1 MNYLTLGQVMILAEL
16 VTGIDTKT
24 LNLISRVELLSSA
37 VEAPSSSFDSQ
48 EFFETF
54 ELKAAVLC
62 SRIAKNHALPDG
74 NKRLAWQSLVM
85 FCRIN
90 NFDLITTDD
99 QAVETIIKVASGDIK
114 ENELATWIKEK
125 IIEKNY

>member
-24 LNLISRVELLSSA
+24 LELVSRVELLSSA
-37 VEAPSSSFDSQ
+37 VEAPSSSFDGQ

-54 ELKAAVLC
+54 ELKAAVIC

-90 NFDLITTDD
+90 DFDLVTSEDD
-99 QAVETIIKVASGDIK
+99 AVETIIKVASGEIN
-114 ENELATWIKEK
+114 ENELAKWVKAKVIAK
-125 IIEKNY
+125 IY

>member
-24 LNLISRVELLSSA
+24 IELVSRVELLSSA
-37 VEAPSSSFDSQ
+37 VEAPSSSFGGE
-48 EFFETF
+48 EFFDTF

-90 NFDLITTDD
+90 NFDLVTSDD
-99 QAVETIIKVASGDIK
+99 QAVETIIKVASGELK

-125 IIEKNY
+125 VIEKIY

>member
-1 MNYLTLGQVMILAEL
+1 MNYLTLGQIMILAEL

-37 VEAPSSSFDSQ
+37 VEAPSSSFDGQ
-48 EFFETF
+48 EFFDTF

-90 NFDLITTDD
+90 SFDLITTEDD
-99 QAVETIIKVASGDIK
+99 AVETIIKVASGEIK
-114 ENELATWIKEK
+114 EHDLATWIKQK
-125 IIEKNY
+125 ITKKEY